1 MTDAPDPL
9 ITAALRPLSGDAE
22 SRSSARM
29 LLETLREEHTDQA
42 QDALKRWDA
51 HDKKSAGCRG
61 ERFS

>member
-1 MTDAPDPL
+1 
-9 ITAALRPLSGDAE
+9 
-22 SRSSARM
+22 M